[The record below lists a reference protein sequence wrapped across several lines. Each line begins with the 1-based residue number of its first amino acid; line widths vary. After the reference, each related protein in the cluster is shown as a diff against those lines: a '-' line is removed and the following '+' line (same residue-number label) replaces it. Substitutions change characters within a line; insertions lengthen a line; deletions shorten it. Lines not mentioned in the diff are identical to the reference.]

1 MSGFEITFMRP
12 YWLLALPL
20 VAMAGWWA
28 WSRAGGAGGWDR
40 ATDPALMRAMAAMG
54 RLDDGKAGK
63 TPLIA
68 LIAALLISVI
78 ALSGPAAER
87 RDAQSFRN
95 LDAAIFVVEASPE
108 LLSDP
113 RWPQMLTMGR
123 FGVSALG
130 SRPGALI
137 LYAGDAYTATDLTAD
152 TQELGQSLSLLAP
165 GLIPDK
171 GLRPERALDLAAK
184 LMAEADIISGD
195 VLLFTG
201 GEGLGPAS
209 LRATEALTAKNARLS
224 VIALTEPS
232 PLITAH
238 AGAGGGRVFTLSET
252 TEFSAWLADGGRIRL
267 EHIDYPVLFWRDYG
281 RWLLALT
288 LLPLLLLF
296 QREGA

>member
-1 MSGFEITFMRP
+1 
-12 YWLLALPL
+12 
-20 VAMAGWWA
+20 
-28 WSRAGGAGGWDR
+28 
-40 ATDPALMRAMAAMG
+40 
-54 RLDDGKAGK
+54 
-63 TPLIA
+63 
-68 LIAALLISVI
+68 
-78 ALSGPAAER
+78 
-87 RDAQSFRN
+87 
-95 LDAAIFVVEASPE
+95 
-108 LLSDP
+108 
-113 RWPQMLTMGR
+113 
-123 FGVSALG
+123 
-130 SRPGALI
+130 
-137 LYAGDAYTATDLTAD
+137 
-152 TQELGQSLSLLAP
+152 
-165 GLIPDK
+165 
-171 GLRPERALDLAAK
+171 
-184 LMAEADIISGD
+184 MAEADIISGD

-296 QREGA
+296 QREGHEGAGGSLSGAARPRPYPRRRRGFWPGADGDGAEQPRRAVL